1 MKAEV
6 RNIADVE
13 REEIAAGEGP
23 EEPLSAFLA
32 GSSSE
37 GFELP
42 EGWESW
48 LQDSSVGTV
57 AEASGSS

>member
-32 GSSSE
+32 GFSFES
-37 GFELP
+37 FELP
-42 EGWESW
+42 EGWES
-48 LQDSSVGTV
+48 
-57 AEASGSS
+57 

>member
-1 MKAEV
+1 MMKAEV

-42 EGWESW
+42 EGWES
-48 LQDSSVGTV
+48 
-57 AEASGSS
+57 